1 MARYTQLH
9 QSDIQKITA
18 DYNLVV
24 TRFEVID
31 GGAGNSSYLLHT
43 GNGKYVL
50 TVCDD
55 KSLSDAANMG
65 HLLLLL
71 KTHNFPA
78 TRLLPPINQPVIT
91 KYRNKPVMLKAY
103 VNGQVCENLDDDML
117 RQVGMEMARLHE
129 VPAPDF
135 LPDKHAYGLQVFSN
149 VIGRN
154 INTEYESWLA
164 KQHDYLKQ
172 NIPSSLPC
180 GLIHGDLFYDNVIFE
195 EKKFRAIIDFEEAC
209 HYYKAFDLGMG
220 ILGLCVE
227 NASVVLDKAH
237 ALVNGYQQVRKLEQ
251 TEKETL
257 QIFIQYA
264 AAATSCWRFWKY
276 HIDTPGT
283 DNVNK
288 HWQMMQIAEDVSHIS
303 KTRFLEAVFE
313 SEK

>member
-1 MARYTQLH
+1 MARYTQLQ

-18 DYNLVV
+18 NYDLVV
-24 TRFEVID
+24 TGFEIVD

-43 GNGKYVL
+43 MNGKYVL

-55 KSLSDAANMG
+55 KNLSDAASMG

-78 TRLLPPINQPVIT
+78 TRLLPPVNSPVIT
-91 KYRNKPVMLKAY
+91 EYMNKPVMLKAY
-103 VNGQVCENLDDDML
+103 IDGQVCENLDEGML
-117 RQVGMEMARLHE
+117 RQVGAEMARLHE

-149 VIGRN
+149 VIGCN

-164 KQHDYLKQ
+164 KQLDYLEQ
-172 NIPSSLPC
+172 NIPPDLPC

-209 HYYKAFDLGMG
+209 HYYKGFDLGMG

-227 NASVVLDKAH
+227 STTVAIKH
-237 ALVNGYQQVRKLEQ
+237 ALWSV
-251 TEKETL
+251 
-257 QIFIQYA
+257 
-264 AAATSCWRFWKY
+264 
-276 HIDTPGT
+276 DT
-283 DNVNK
+283 NK
-288 HWQMMQIAEDVSHIS
+288 S
-303 KTRFLEAVFE
+303 E
-313 SEK
+313 S

>member
-1 MARYTQLH
+1 MARYTQLQ

-18 DYNLVV
+18 NYDLVV
-24 TRFEVID
+24 TGFEIVD

-43 GNGKYVL
+43 TNGKYVL

-55 KSLSDAANMG
+55 KNLNDATSMG

-71 KTHNFPA
+71 EKHNVPA
-78 TRLLPPINQPVIT
+78 TRLLPPVNNPVIT
-91 KYRNKPVMLKAY
+91 EYMNKPVMLKAY
-103 VNGQVCENLDDDML
+103 IDGQVCENLDEDML
-117 RQVGMEMARLHE
+117 RQVGTEMGQLHE

-149 VIGRN
+149 VIGCN

-164 KQHDYLKQ
+164 KQLNYLEQ
-172 NIPSSLPC
+172 NIPPDLPC

-195 EKKFRAIIDFEEAC
+195 EKTFRAIIDFEEAC
-209 HYYKAFDLGMG
+209 HYYKGFDLGMG
-220 ILGLCVE
+220 VLGLCVE
-227 NASVVLDKAH
+227 STTVTLDKAH

-257 QIFIQYA
+257 QLFVQYA

-276 HIDTPGT
+276 HIDTPCA
-283 DNVNK
+283 DNANK
-288 HWQMMQIAEDVSHIS
+288 HWQMMQIAKDISNIS
-303 KTRFLEAVFE
+303 KTEFLEAVF
-313 SEK
+313 